1 MRGILILVG
10 GRIWTLRREQGLD
23 GSFSRQRASQCCGRG
38 IAMTYEARLDNFVPS
53 SNGSEDAA
61 GTVYGMVNI
70 GIKIKGSSILP
81 LTGLSAERRAATE

>member
-1 MRGILILVG
+1 
-10 GRIWTLRREQGLD
+10 
-23 GSFSRQRASQCCGRG
+23 
-38 IAMTYEARLDNFVPS
+38 MTYEARLDNFVPS